1 MGVNPY
7 PARWIVDEV
16 VGRPW
21 GWATRNLRELRV
33 ECVWTAIR
41 DYYRDPNPM
50 TRDVML
56 THAFDCKFEDLPPDD
71 STAVSAYE
79 VSLVLRIYRAGCC
92 FVSSAV
98 KLFAYHVVMEWVR
111 IDRRWQGGAESQ
123 ERRNLFFPT
132 LQLFYDVFE
141 AYVSDCGKKNFYD
154 YLECS
159 VRERLKAVK
168 GAADL
173 DKLEHAFVSLLM
185 DVSCSLGA
193 KRDAMFRIRREQLVN
208 LIKLEAEILKRGEK
222 SIMARP
228 LKGTLMIQLS
238 YLILKSRAEVLP
250 ESVYKHISNADIMRA
265 LENGEL
271 WVRDV
276 RDLNDKWE
284 GVSARELVD
293 ELAAGGARWLQ
304 GLDWEFHKSFYV
316 ACYSHEWNPD
326 SLSSYGECVLAYN
339 GDRLAD
345 FLGPIYLRVE
355 TLPAPNGGEIK
366 EGYPMLSQVVVLD
379 VVYDR
384 DQARNELAFLVKC
397 VDVLGNSDDEKRA
410 FLGEIL
416 QYWKLSFKDP
426 VEREE
431 PHREW
436 YRERERRYVIF
447 YYEDYNYINQ
457 RIESRWLKMDSTVV
471 LAPDAVLGPISFG
484 NKTTICEN
492 LAMRYRHTSL
502 DNYCLCR
509 DCLARTYVR
518 QLQPYTTCKICGSK
532 NLTFYQVVAS

>member
-1 MGVNPY
+1 MVVNPY

-56 THAFDCKFEDLPPDD
+56 THAFDCEFEDLPSDD
-71 STAVSAYE
+71 STAVSVYE
-79 VSLVLRIYRAGCC
+79 VILVLRIYRAGCC
-92 FVSSAV
+92 FASSAV

-111 IDRRWQGGAESQ
+111 IDQRWRQG
-123 ERRNLFFPT
+123 RRNLFFPS
-132 LQLFYDVFE
+132 LQLFYDVFA
-141 AYVSDCGKKNFYD
+141 AYVSDGGNKSFYD
-154 YLECS
+154 YLECN
-159 VRERLKAVK
+159 VRERLKSVK
-168 GAADL
+168 DAAGL
-173 DKLEHAFVSLLM
+173 DKIEHAFVSLLM

-193 KRDAMFRIRREQLVN
+193 KRDVVFRIRREQLMG
-208 LIKLEAEILKRGEK
+208 LIKLEAEILKRGGK
-222 SIMARP
+222 RIMTRP

-238 YLILKSRAEVLP
+238 YLILKSRGEVLP
-250 ESVYKHISNADIMRA
+250 ESVYKHISNDDLARA

-284 GVSARELVD
+284 GIPARELVD
-293 ELAAGGARWLQ
+293 ELAVGGVKWLQ

-316 ACYSHEWNPD
+316 ACYSHEGNPE
-326 SLSSYGECVLAYN
+326 SLGSYGECVLAYN

-355 TLPAPNGGEIK
+355 TLPAPNGGEVK
-366 EGYPMLSQVVVLD
+366 EGYPMLSQVAVLD

-384 DQARNELAFLVKC
+384 DQARNELAFLVEC
-397 VDVLGNSDDEKRA
+397 VDVLGNSNDEKRA

-416 QYWKLSFKDP
+416 QYWKLSFKDH

-436 YRERERRYVIF
+436 CREKERRYVIF
-447 YYEDYNYINQ
+447 YYEDYNYIHQ
-457 RIESRWLKMDSTVV
+457 RIEDRWLKMDSTVV
-471 LAPDAVLGPISFG
+471 LAPDAVLGPIPSG
-484 NKTTICEN
+484 SKTMIREN
-492 LAMRYRHTSL
+492 LVMRYRHTSL
-502 DNYCLCR
+502 DNYCLCG

-518 QLQPYTTCKICGSK
+518 QLQSYTTCKMCGSK

>member
-1 MGVNPY
+1 MVVNPY

-56 THAFDCKFEDLPPDD
+56 THAFDCEFEDLPSDD

-79 VSLVLRIYRAGCC
+79 VSLVLHIYRAGCC
-92 FVSSAV
+92 FASSAV

-111 IDRRWQGGAESQ
+111 IDQRWRQG
-123 ERRNLFFPT
+123 RRNLFFSS
-132 LQLFYDVFE
+132 LQLFYDVFA
-141 AYVSDCGKKNFYD
+141 AYVSDGGKKSFYD
-154 YLECS
+154 YLECN
-159 VRERLKAVK
+159 VRERLKSVK
-168 GAADL
+168 DAADL
-173 DKLEHAFVSLLM
+173 DKVERAYVSLLM

-193 KRDAMFRIRREQLVN
+193 KRDVVFRIRREQLMS
-208 LIKLEAEILKRGEK
+208 LIKLEAEILKRGGK
-222 SIMARP
+222 RIMTRP

-238 YLILKSRAEVLP
+238 YLILKSRGEVLP
-250 ESVYKHISNADIMRA
+250 ESVYKHISNDDLARA

-284 GVSARELVD
+284 GIPARELVD
-293 ELAAGGARWLQ
+293 ELAVEGVKWLQ

-316 ACYSHEWNPD
+316 ACYSHEGNPE
-326 SLSSYGECVLAYN
+326 SLGSYGECVLAYN

-355 TLPAPNGGEIK
+355 TLPTPNGGAIK
-366 EGYPMLSQVVVLD
+366 EGYPMLSQVAVLD

-384 DQARNELAFLVKC
+384 DQARNELAFLAEC

-416 QYWKLSFKDP
+416 QYWKLSFKDR

-436 YRERERRYVIF
+436 CREKERRYVIF
-447 YYEDYNYINQ
+447 YYEDYNYIHQ
-457 RIESRWLKMDSTVV
+457 RIENRWLKMDSTVV
-471 LAPDAVLGPISFG
+471 LAPDAVLGPISSG
-484 NKTTICEN
+484 SKTTICEN

-518 QLQPYTTCKICGSK
+518 QLQPYTTCKMCGSK
-532 NLTFYQVVAS
+532 NLTFCQVVAS

>member
-1 MGVNPY
+1 
-7 PARWIVDEV
+7 
-16 VGRPW
+16 
-21 GWATRNLRELRV
+21 
-33 ECVWTAIR
+33 
-41 DYYRDPNPM
+41 
-50 TRDVML
+50 ML
-56 THAFDCKFEDLPPDD
+56 THAFDCEFEDLPSDD

-79 VSLVLRIYRAGCC
+79 VSLILHIYRAGCC

-98 KLFAYHVVMEWVR
+98 KLFAYHVIMEWVR
-111 IDRRWQGGAESQ
+111 IDQRWRCGAESQ
-123 ERRNLFFPT
+123 ERRNPFFQP
-132 LQLFYDVFE
+132 LQLFYDVYA
-141 AYVSDCGKKNFYD
+141 AYVSDGGKKSFYD
-154 YLECS
+154 YLEHN
-159 VRERLKAVK
+159 VREKLKSVK

-250 ESVYKHISNADIMRA
+250 ESVYKHISNADILRA

-284 GVSARELVD
+284 GVPARELVD
-293 ELAAGGARWLQ
+293 ELAAGGARWLH

-316 ACYSHEWNPD
+316 ACYSHEGNPA

-436 YRERERRYVIF
+436 YKERERRYVIF

-471 LAPDAVLGPISFG
+471 LAPDAVLGPISSG

-518 QLQPYTTCKICGSK
+518 QLQPYTTCKMCGSK